1 LAISCVGIQKSIGV
15 TNLGKLIGRFVVVT
29 TAICFTN
36 KKNTMKDIKITY
48 YYDALCGWCYGF
60 SPVFNQ
66 IYAEYQSKITFD
78 VVSGGLFL
86 GNRVGPINEVAP
98 YIKAGAYKTVES
110 TTGVKFGKGFIENG
124 LEQGKMMLNS
134 LYPAIAL
141 CIVKADYPEH
151 TVAFAGLLHQA
162 FYVDG
167 MDPVKVDGYAA
178 YAASLGI
185 DTAEFNEKM
194 KNPVYEQHALAEFS
208 FAGQQ
213 GLGGYPALVLEVDG
227 KREVL
232 SSGYVSYA
240 VLKGKVDFVLGR

>member
-1 LAISCVGIQKSIGV
+1 
-15 TNLGKLIGRFVVVT
+15 
-29 TAICFTN
+29 
-36 KKNTMKDIKITY
+36 MEEIKITY

-66 IYAEYQSKITFD
+66 IYTEYQSEIAFD

-98 YIKAGAYKTVES
+98 YIKAGAYKTVET
-110 TTGVKFGKGFIENG
+110 TTGVKFGKDFIKKG
-124 LEQGKMMLNS
+124 LEQGKMTLNS

-141 CIVKADYPEH
+141 CIVKTDYPKH

-162 FYVDG
+162 FYING
-167 MDPVKVDGYAA
+167 MDPEKMDGYAS

-185 DTAEFNEKM
+185 ETAEFNEKM
-194 KNPVYEQHALAEFS
+194 KDPVYEQKALVEFTL
-208 FAGQQ
+208 AGQQ

-227 KREVL
+227 RKEVL
-232 SSGYVSYA
+232 SSGYVSYE
-240 VLKGKVDFVLGR
+240 VLKGKVDLVLGR